1 MVLTTIRYAIFP
13 ISILINIQWMA
24 VDLNGFGKK
33 ENIMWIVEQIPG
45 HTMKRDVTPFLY
57 EKVGLGE

>member
-1 MVLTTIRYAIFP
+1 
-13 ISILINIQWMA
+13 MA

-57 EKVGLGE
+57 EKVGLGEYEI